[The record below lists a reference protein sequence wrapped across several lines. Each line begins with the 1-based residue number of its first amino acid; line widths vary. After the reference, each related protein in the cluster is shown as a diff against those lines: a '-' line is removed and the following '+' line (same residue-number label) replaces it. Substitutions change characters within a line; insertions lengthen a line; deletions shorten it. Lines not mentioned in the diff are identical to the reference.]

1 MRIVERTVA
10 VEVLDDVEVA
20 EDGGALFESARA
32 QMQEVVRGH
41 GLAVPAVGFVA
52 HGEDAVAAG
61 AAVHQRADI
70 PLAHVVAAEQYI
82 IVAFLFGEAELTVQL
97 HAEINADAAGVFLR
111 QRAHGALVVR
121 LARFGHA
128 GEGVHILRGV
138 VGKAEGAKA
147 QRKGA
152 LHLRAGR
159 VAAVG
164 KVRMGVGIG
173 QYAHKHPPSLP
184 AYHRNSLK
192 SAHFSLIY

>member
-1 MRIVERTVA
+1 MGVDGRAVGVDKTAHHFDLRRQVCLQRENVALHGQRVAGGIGVQKLLRIGEAVADVDGAEQVERAGIA
-10 VEVLDDVEVA
+10 V
-20 EDGGALFESARA
+20 SADLP
-32 QMQEVVRGH
+32 E
-41 GLAVPAVGFVA
+41 
-52 HGEDAVAAG
+52 
-61 AAVHQRADI
+61 QRLCWLGCRI
-70 PLAHVVAAEQYI
+70 
-82 IVAFLFGEAELTVQL
+82 
-97 HAEINADAAGVFLR
+97 
-111 QRAHGALVVR
+111 
-121 LARFGHA
+121 
-128 GEGVHILRGV
+128 ILRGV